1 MNTASIVL
9 QLVSVGLL
17 VYVLVKILEVE
28 KSVEEL
34 KEESEI
40 LDSGTSGTGRI
51 NIPDLPDIFRPI
63 SNSPVKIKEEE
74 VVELEND
81 EDVEEDTDE

>member
-34 KEESEI
+34 KEEPEI
-40 LDSGTSGTGRI
+40 PDSATGRI
-51 NIPDLPDIFRPI
+51 KLPDMFKPI
-63 SNSPVKIKEEE
+63 PNSPPKMEKEEE
-74 VVELEND
+74 VVELEHD
-81 EDVEEDTDE
+81 GDVEEDIEE

>member
-34 KEESEI
+34 KEEPEI
-40 LDSGTSGTGRI
+40 PESVTGRI
-51 NIPDLPDIFRPI
+51 NLPDMFRPI
-63 SNSPVKIKEEE
+63 PNSPPKIKEEEE

>member
-28 KSVEEL
+28 RSVEEL
-34 KEESEI
+34 KEEPETTRVDEDKNSDMFKPIPKSPPKFIEEI
-40 LDSGTSGTGRI
+40 
-51 NIPDLPDIFRPI
+51 
-63 SNSPVKIKEEE
+63 
-74 VVELEND
+74 VELEND
-81 EDVEEDTDE
+81 EDVDEDGEE

>member
-34 KEESEI
+34 KEEPEVPSNTFRVDE
-40 LDSGTSGTGRI
+40 
-51 NIPDLPDIFRPI
+51 IFRPI
-63 SNSPVKIKEEE
+63 PNTPPKVSEEE
-74 VVELEND
+74 IVELEND
-81 EDVEEDTDE
+81 EHVEENVEE

>member
-34 KEESEI
+34 KEEPETTRVDEDKIS
-40 LDSGTSGTGRI
+40 DMFKP
-51 NIPDLPDIFRPI
+51 IPEPLPKF
-63 SNSPVKIKEEE
+63 KEEI
-74 VVELEND
+74 VELDND
-81 EDVEEDTDE
+81 ENVDEDGGE